1 MRTRIILLALLL
13 SAHVVVAQE
22 MPLVYEVEN
31 TCVDCPTPYLPSFNE
46 LPSVEAL
53 PDPFR
58 WSDGRGRIT
67 NFSDWAYRRAEIAAE
82 IQHYEIGQKPGR
94 PDSITASYAN
104 GTLTVNVT
112 VNGNTLT
119 LTSPVTLPDG
129 EGPFPAIIGMAFGTG
144 LPESML
150 TSRGIAQISFNFAQV
165 MAHTQT
171 RGSEPINR
179 LYPELTYIGAYSAW
193 PWGVSRLIDGLELV
207 QDDLP
212 IDLAHLGVSGCS
224 FAGKMAIFSGAFD
237 ERIALTIGIESGGGG
252 YTTWRFSETL
262 GNVETL
268 GRTSHAWF
276 IEDMFQFSNAVP
288 KLPMDHH
295 ELMAMVAPRALLV
308 TGNPDYE
315 WLADESGHVG
325 SKAVQEVYNALGVPD
340 RFGYSIV
347 RGHPHCQVPSSQI
360 PEIGA
365 FLDKFLLGIDSVN
378 TNVAT
383 SSYNTNLAPWIT
395 WTTPTLSNG
404 TSYFGKASLVSP
416 ANLQEGLDT
425 TITFKWNQAE
435 GAEKYFFQLSTNP
448 VFANLAVSDSTTD
461 TLKTINGLLKG
472 KRYYWRIQI
481 KNNAGSAGPWSDQW
495 NFTTGISLPTAPQ
508 LVSAA
513 PNRATRSDYVTLTWR
528 KVTTADEY
536 LVQLSEE
543 ESFAG
548 ILNSAS
554 TTDTVGTLNGTSE
567 GNKYYWRVQ
576 AENVAGTSPWS
587 EVANFAL
594 ILPPT
599 GLTLQSRASNEI
611 TLTWRD
617 NSKVEDGYII
627 ERKQDGQSA
636 FAVLDTLEG
645 SGSRYTD
652 AEIELG
658 QTHTYRVQA
667 YKDFAVSGYSNEAS
681 LFVTSIKED
690 AEVPTEYSMSQNYP
704 NPFWSGA
711 TSRSA
716 GNPATT
722 ITFAV
727 PKRSTVLIKIFDVVG
742 KEVMTVVD
750 NEFEPG
756 IFKQTFNADGL
767 TSGIYFYRMEADG
780 FSQTRKLMFLR

>member
-1 MRTRIILLALLL
+1 MRTRIILLTLLL

-31 TCVDCPTPYLPSFNE
+31 TCADCPRPYLPSFNE
-46 LPSVEAL
+46 LPSVQAL

-58 WSDGRGRIT
+58 WSDGRGRIAS
-67 NFSDWAYRRAEIAAE
+67 FSDWAYRRAEIAAE

-112 VNGNTLT
+112 VKGNTLT
-119 LTSPVTLPDG
+119 LTSPVTLPEG

-144 LPESML
+144 LPASML
-150 TSRGIAQISFNFAQV
+150 TSRGIAQISFNFTQV

-171 RGSEPINR
+171 RGSEPINK
-179 LYPELTYIGAYSAW
+179 LYPELTYMGAYSAW

-224 FAGKMAIFSGAFD
+224 FAGKMAIFSGALD

-252 YTTWRFSETL
+252 YTTWRVSETL

-288 KLPMDHH
+288 KLPTDHH
-295 ELMAMVAPRALLV
+295 ELMALVAPRALLV

-347 RGHPHCQVPSSQI
+347 RGHPHCQVPGSQI

-383 SSYNTNLAPWIT
+383 SPYRTNLTPWIT

-404 TSYFGKASLVSP
+404 TSFFGKAFLVSP
-416 ANLQEGLDT
+416 PNLQEGLDT
-425 TITFKWNQAE
+425 TITFKWNQVE
-435 GAEKYFFQLSTNP
+435 GVEKYFFQLSTNP
-448 VFANLAVSDSTTD
+448 AFASLVVSDSTTD
-461 TLKTINGLLKG
+461 TLKTVNGLLKG
-472 KRYYWRIQI
+472 KRYYWRIQA

-495 NFTTGISLPTAPQ
+495 NFTTFISLPNAPQ
-508 LVSAA
+508 LVSAF
-513 PNRATRSDYVTLTWR
+513 PIPRRADYVSFTWR
-528 KVTTADEY
+528 KVKDVDQY
-536 LVQLSEE
+536 LIQLSKEQ
-543 ESFAG
+543 SFASVYR
-548 ILNSAS
+548 SA
-554 TTDTVGTLNGTSE
+554 TTSDTVGTLNGTSE
-567 GNKYYWRVQ
+567 GETYYWRVQ
-576 AENVAGTSPWS
+576 ANNVAGSGPWS
-587 EVANFAL
+587 EVSTVTV
-594 ILPPT
+594 ILAPT
-599 GLTLQSRASNEI
+599 DLKLETSAVNEI
-611 TLTWRD
+611 TLSWRD
-617 NSKVEDGYII
+617 NSRVEDGYII
-627 ERKQDGQSA
+627 ERKPGQQTS
-636 FAVLDTLEG
+636 FAVIDTWEG
-645 SGSRYTD
+645 SGNEYVD
-652 AEIELG
+652 KELEIN
-658 QTHTYRVQA
+658 QSYTYRVKA
-667 YKDFAVSGYSNEAS
+667 YKDSGSSDYSNEAA
-681 LFVTSIKED
+681 LILTSVKEE
-690 AEVPTEYSMSQNYP
+690 AELPTEYSISQNHP
-704 NPFWSGA
+704 NPF
-711 TSRSA
+711 
-716 GNPATT
+716 NPATT

-727 PKRSTVLIKIFDVVG
+727 PRRSIVRIKIFDVVG
-742 KEVMTVVD
+742 KEVLTVVD
-750 NEFEPG
+750 KEFEPG
-756 IFKQTFNADGL
+756 IFKQNFNAEGL
-767 TSGIYFYRMEADG
+767 TSGIYFYRMESDG